1 MINIIVAVGNHIPDK
16 GWPMGRNGA
25 MPWNNK
31 ADLKWFKDTT
41 TGHPVVMGRKT
52 YEAIGHPLKN
62 RTNIV
67 VTTRD
72 DMWAENAGVRVYGNL
87 EDALKFAKTIDEEVF
102 IIGGSSICNY
112 ALQINNLNCKS
123 RPVVGYVTFYG
134 INLCNVLK
142 ALAPQEWKNFVK
154 DHDFVELELK
164 DNIIFFDASL
174 YDYYI
179 DCTTIISK

>member
-1 MINIIVAVGNHIPDK
+1 MKKKLLG
-16 GWPMGRNGA
+16 
-25 MPWNNK
+25 
-31 ADLKWFKDTT
+31 
-41 TGHPVVMGRKT
+41 
-52 YEAIGHPLKN
+52 
-62 RTNIV
+62 IV
-67 VTTRD
+67 VLVICTCAVLNGFGLVKTSNRP
-72 DMWAENAGVRVYGNL
+72 NADYPLSKQIKEKIQTEGMGLTPEECVKFSLKLTSNNL
-87 EDALKFAKTIDEEVF
+87 RFTEKNSIANGKANCVGYAIMC
-102 IIGGSSICNY
+102 SSICNY

-154 DHDFVELELK
+154 DHDFVELELN
-164 DNIIFFDASL
+164 DSIVFFDASL